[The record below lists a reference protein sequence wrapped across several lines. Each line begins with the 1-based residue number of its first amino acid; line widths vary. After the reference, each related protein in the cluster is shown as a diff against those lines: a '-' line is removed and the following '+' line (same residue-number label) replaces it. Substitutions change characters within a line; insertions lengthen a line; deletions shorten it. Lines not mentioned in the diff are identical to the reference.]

1 MKLSELSTKP
11 KLVEITID
19 DEKLVSKYGDAL
31 QFYIKDKLPI
41 EKYTELASIKSDD
54 MSQMYLL
61 IKDLILDEDG
71 NPVITDEHTLPLD
84 VMNSALMKVTE
95 HLGK

>member
-11 KLVEITID
+11 QLVEIIID
-19 DEKLVSKYGDAL
+19 DEKLVEKYGEAL

-61 IKDLILDEDG
+61 IKDLILDENGDT
-71 NPVITDEHTLPLD
+71 VITDEETLPLD